1 MHRLESGHDG
11 KALVIRYSQ
20 AIVSGAVAMLFLGA
34 VPLGAARAEEAK
46 PYRVENGRIDA
57 NTFHG
62 WELYGEH
69 CQRCHA
75 PGAVGVEYP
84 YTPAL
89 AESLKTMSEAR
100 FKQIV
105 TNGKQCGEP
114 LVMPSFGETPAVV
127 LRLDDLYAYLKARAD
142 GVLGPGRPKR
152 IGAADQ

>member
-1 MHRLESGHDG
+1 MAGAAA
-11 KALVIRYSQ
+11 AL
-20 AIVSGAVAMLFLGA
+20 L
-34 VPLGAARAEEAK
+34 LGAAPLAPAGAEEAK

-57 NTFHG
+57 NTYHG
-62 WELYGEH
+62 WQLYGEN

-89 AESLKTMSEAR
+89 AKSLKTMSEAR
-100 FKQIV
+100 FKHIV

-114 LVMPSFGETPAVV
+114 LVMPSFGETPAVM

-142 GVLGPGRPKR
+142 GVLGPGRPQR
-152 IGAADQ
+152 IGESDR

>member
-1 MHRLESGHDG
+1 MRNT
-11 KALVIRYSQ
+11 KAAVLGTVAALLVG
-20 AIVSGAVAMLFLGA
+20 GAGLHV
-34 VPLGAARAEEAK
+34 AARGEEQA
-46 PYRVENGRIDA
+46 PYRVENGRIDE

-62 WELYGEH
+62 WQLFGEH
-69 CQRCHA
+69 CERCHA

-89 AESLKTMSEAR
+89 AESLKTMSKAR

-114 LVMPSFGETPAVV
+114 LVMPSFGETPAVM

-142 GVLGPGRPKR
+142 GLLGPARPKR
-152 IGAADQ
+152 IGGGEE